1 MCFITPVSDHEPDLQ
16 SRSCISFTDQPRTDD
31 IGEPFV
37 CSNAS
42 CSTAI
47 IKCTEMTA
55 ALAEIPQQASV
66 LLATPGIDA
75 LLTTAGFAPLANIG
89 FIRVT
94 GEDRVRWLNGMV
106 TNSIVDLKLGQ
117 GAFCFFLNAQ
127 GRILGEATAW
137 VLSDSIW
144 LETALDRVTN
154 LVAMLNH
161 YIIMDDVEL
170 QAMQGMAGLLLAGPQ
185 ALPALQELSGLHAEP
200 ATGLTIVEA
209 SFQDFPIQLVSA
221 YSPLVPHLEV
231 WATQAAVDH
240 VAQVLEARLP
250 QVSSADLEQLR
261 ILEGRPTYGVD
272 IRERD
277 LPQETGQTRALHFA
291 KGCYLGQEIVERIRS
306 RGNVHRT
313 FSGFRLT
320 GSVPPPTTS
329 IFINGSPGKSVGE
342 ITSAA
347 AMPLASGEVIVAL
360 GYIRREIVEQDPI
373 LYYTGGIAEP
383 IALPYKF
390 NLGAGSS

>member
-1 MCFITPVSDHEPDLQ
+1 M
-16 SRSCISFTDQPRTDD
+16 
-31 IGEPFV
+31 GEPFV
-37 CSNAS
+37 CSNPS
-42 CSTAI
+42 SSIVI
-47 IKCTEMTA
+47 IKRTEMTA
-55 ALAEIPQQASV
+55 ALSEIPQQTSV

-75 LLTTAGFAPLANIG
+75 VLRSAGFAPLADTG

-106 TNSIVDLKLGQ
+106 TNSIVDLKPGQ

-127 GRILGEATAW
+127 GRILGDATAW

-144 LETALDRVTN
+144 LETALEQVTH
-154 LVAMLNH
+154 LVAMLNR

-170 QAMQGMAGLLLAGPQ
+170 LAMQGMSGLLLGGPQ
-185 ALPALQELSGLHAEP
+185 APRALQELGLQAEP
-200 ATGLTIVEA
+200 AEGLSIAEV
-209 SFQDFPIQLVSA
+209 SFRDFPVWLVSA
-221 YSPLVPHLEV
+221 YSPLVPRFEL
-231 WATQAAVDH
+231 WAGQAAMDH
-240 VAQVLEARLP
+240 IAQILEARLP
-250 QVSSADLEQLR
+250 RISLVDLERLR
-261 ILEGRPTYGVD
+261 IMEGRPTYGVD

-320 GSVPPPTTS
+320 GSVPTPKTP
-329 IFINGSPGKSVGE
+329 IFLDGSPDRSVGE

-347 AMPLASGEVIVAL
+347 TISLSSGEVIVAL
-360 GYIRREIVEQDPI
+360 GYIRREILEQHKVLHYI
-373 LYYTGGIAEP
+373 GGMAEP
-383 IALPYKF
+383 TALPYKL
-390 NLGAGSS
+390 NLEADHPRDAQS